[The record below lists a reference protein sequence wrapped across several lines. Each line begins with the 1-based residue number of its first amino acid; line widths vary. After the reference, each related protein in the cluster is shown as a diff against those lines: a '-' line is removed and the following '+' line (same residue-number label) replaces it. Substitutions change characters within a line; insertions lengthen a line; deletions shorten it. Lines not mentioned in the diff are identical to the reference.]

1 MKQELMNHLN
11 QVEQLVQR
19 NYIVLD
25 IMKNLYENSKDD
37 FESSQKI
44 LIILKDMIEQQKSVL
59 NGLNTFITSLKEQNN
74 IY

>member
-25 IMKNLYENSKDD
+25 IMKNLYENSEDD

-44 LIILKDMIEQQKSVL
+44 LIILKDMIE
-59 NGLNTFITSLKEQNN
+59 
-74 IY
+74 

>member
-25 IMKNLYENSKDD
+25 IMKNLYENSEDN
-37 FESSQKI
+37 FESSKKI

-59 NGLNTFITSLKEQNN
+59 NGLNTFITSLKEQK
-74 IY
+74 

>member
-25 IMKNLYENSKDD
+25 IMKNLYENGEDD

-44 LIILKDMIEQQKSVL
+44 LIILKGMVEQQKSVL
-59 NGLNTFITSLKEQNN
+59 NGLNTFITSLKEQK
-74 IY
+74 

>member
-1 MKQELMNHLN
+1 MNHLN

-25 IMKNLYENSKDD
+25 IMKNLYENSEDN

-59 NGLNTFITSLKEQNN
+59 NGLNTFITSLKEQK
-74 IY
+74 

>member
-1 MKQELMNHLN
+1 MKQELMKHLN

-25 IMKNLYENSKDD
+25 IMKNLYENSEDD

-59 NGLNTFITSLKEQNN
+59 NGLNTFITSLKEQK
-74 IY
+74 

>member
-1 MKQELMNHLN
+1 M
-11 QVEQLVQR
+11 QR

-25 IMKNLYENSKDD
+25 IMKNLYENGEDD

-59 NGLNTFITSLKEQNN
+59 NGLNTFITSLKEQK
-74 IY
+74 

>member
-25 IMKNLYENSKDD
+25 IMKNLYENSKDN

-59 NGLNTFITSLKEQNN
+59 NGLNTFITSLKEQK
-74 IY
+74 

>member
-25 IMKNLYENSKDD
+25 IMKNLYENSEDN

-59 NGLNTFITSLKEQNN
+59 NGLNTFITSLKEQK
-74 IY
+74 

>member
-25 IMKNLYENSKDD
+25 ITKNLYENSEDD

-44 LIILKDMIEQQKSVL
+44 LIILEDMIEQQKSVL
-59 NGLNTFITSLKEQNN
+59 NGLNTFITSLKEQK
-74 IY
+74 

>member
-25 IMKNLYENSKDD
+25 IMKNLYENSEDN

-44 LIILKDMIEQQKSVL
+44 LIILKGMIEQQKSVL
-59 NGLNTFITSLKEQNN
+59 NGLNTFITSLKEQK
-74 IY
+74 

>member
-25 IMKNLYENSKDD
+25 IMKNLYENGEDD

-59 NGLNTFITSLKEQNN
+59 NGLNIFITSLKEQK
-74 IY
+74 

>member
-25 IMKNLYENSKDD
+25 IMKNLYENSEDD

-59 NGLNTFITSLKEQNN
+59 NGLNTFITSLKEQK
-74 IY
+74 

>member
-25 IMKNLYENSKDD
+25 ITKNLYENSEDD

-59 NGLNTFITSLKEQNN
+59 NGLNTFITSLKEQK
-74 IY
+74 

>member
-37 FESSQKI
+37 FESSPKI

-59 NGLNTFITSLKEQNN
+59 NGLNTFITSLKEQK
-74 IY
+74 

>member
-25 IMKNLYENSKDD
+25 IMKNLYENGEDD

-44 LIILKDMIEQQKSVL
+44 LIILKK
-59 NGLNTFITSLKEQNN
+59 ITSYFIIK
-74 IY
+74 

>member
-11 QVEQLVQR
+11 QVEHLVQR

-25 IMKNLYENSKDD
+25 IMKNLYENSEDD

-59 NGLNTFITSLKEQNN
+59 NGLNTFITSLKK
-74 IY
+74 

>member
-25 IMKNLYENSKDD
+25 IMKNLYENSEDD

-59 NGLNTFITSLKEQNN
+59 NGLNTFVTSLKEQK
-74 IY
+74 

>member
-25 IMKNLYENSKDD
+25 IMKNLYEKSEDD

-59 NGLNTFITSLKEQNN
+59 NGLNTFITLLKKQK
-74 IY
+74 

>member
-19 NYIVLD
+19 NYIILN
-25 IMKNLYENSKDD
+25 IMKNLYENSEDD
-37 FESSQKI
+37 FESSQNI

-59 NGLNTFITSLKEQNN
+59 NGLNTFITSLKEQK
-74 IY
+74 

>member
-1 MKQELMNHLN
+1 MKHLN

-25 IMKNLYENSKDD
+25 IMKNLYENSEDD

-59 NGLNTFITSLKEQNN
+59 NGLNTFITSLKK
-74 IY
+74 

>member
-25 IMKNLYENSKDD
+25 IMKNLYEKSEDD

-59 NGLNTFITSLKEQNN
+59 NGLNTFVTSLKEQK
-74 IY
+74 

>member
-25 IMKNLYENSKDD
+25 IMKNLYENSEDD

-59 NGLNTFITSLKEQNN
+59 NGLNTFITSLKK
-74 IY
+74 

>member
-25 IMKNLYENSKDD
+25 IMKNLYENSEDD

-59 NGLNTFITSLKEQNN
+59 NGLNTFISLLKEQK
-74 IY
+74 

>member
-25 IMKNLYENSKDD
+25 IMKNLYENSEDD
-37 FESSQKI
+37 FESSQNI

-59 NGLNTFITSLKEQNN
+59 NGLNTFITSLKEQK
-74 IY
+74 

>member
-1 MKQELMNHLN
+1 MNHLN

-25 IMKNLYENSKDD
+25 IMKNLYENSEDD

-59 NGLNTFITSLKEQNN
+59 NGLNTFITSLKEQK
-74 IY
+74 

>member
-11 QVEQLVQR
+11 QVDQLVQR

-25 IMKNLYENSKDD
+25 IMKNLYENSEDN

-59 NGLNTFITSLKEQNN
+59 NGFNTFITSLKEQK
-74 IY
+74 

>member
-25 IMKNLYENSKDD
+25 IMKNLYENGEDD

-44 LIILKDMIEQQKSVL
+44 LIILKGMIEQQKSVL
-59 NGLNTFITSLKEQNN
+59 NGLNTFITSLKEQK
-74 IY
+74 

>member
-25 IMKNLYENSKDD
+25 IMKNLYENSEDD

-59 NGLNTFITSLKEQNN
+59 NGLNTFITSLKKQK
-74 IY
+74 

>member
-59 NGLNTFITSLKEQNN
+59 NGLNTFITSLKEQK
-74 IY
+74 

>member
-25 IMKNLYENSKDD
+25 IMKNLYENGEDD

-59 NGLNTFITSLKEQNN
+59 KGLNIFITSLKEQK
-74 IY
+74 

>member
-25 IMKNLYENSKDD
+25 IMKNLYENGEDD

-59 NGLNTFITSLKEQNN
+59 NGLNTFITSLKEQK
-74 IY
+74 

>member
-1 MKQELMNHLN
+1 MKQELMKHLN

-25 IMKNLYENSKDD
+25 IMKNLYENSEDD

-59 NGLNTFITSLKEQNN
+59 NGLNTFITSLKK
-74 IY
+74 

>member
-1 MKQELMNHLN
+1 MKQKLMNHLN

-25 IMKNLYENSKDD
+25 IMKNLYEKSEDD

-59 NGLNTFITSLKEQNN
+59 NGLNTFVTSLKEQK
-74 IY
+74 

>member
-25 IMKNLYENSKDD
+25 IMKNLYENSEDD

-59 NGLNTFITSLKEQNN
+59 NGLNIFITSLKEQK
-74 IY
+74 

>member
-25 IMKNLYENSKDD
+25 IMKNLYENSEDD

-59 NGLNTFITSLKEQNN
+59 NGLNTFITLLKKQK
-74 IY
+74 